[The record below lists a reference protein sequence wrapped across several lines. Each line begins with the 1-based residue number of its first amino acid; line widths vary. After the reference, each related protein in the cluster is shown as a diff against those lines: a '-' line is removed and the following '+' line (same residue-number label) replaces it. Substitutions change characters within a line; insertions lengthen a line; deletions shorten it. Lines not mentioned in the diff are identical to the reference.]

1 MTETPKR
8 TPFTD
13 KRLLVVDDQIIV
25 RQIVSAI
32 GEKLG
37 FSTVDTAQDG
47 DEALLM
53 LRKQPYDVV
62 IADWNMQPVTGFELL
77 RIVRADKDLATTKF
91 LIMTART
98 DKDAVLAARSA
109 GVDGYMLKPF
119 TPQALQEKILA
130 AVG

>member
-1 MTETPKR
+1 MTQASKP
-8 TPFTD
+8 TPFAG
-13 KRLLVVDDQIIV
+13 KRLLVADDQIIV

-37 FSTVDTAQDG
+37 FGTIDTAQDG

-53 LRKQPYDVV
+53 MRKQAYDVV
-62 IADWNMQPVTGFELL
+62 IADWNMQPMTGFELL
-77 RIVRADKDLATTKF
+77 RIVRADKDLAATKF

-98 DKDAVLAARSA
+98 DKDAVVAAKSA

-119 TPQALQEKILA
+119 SPQALRDKILA
-130 AVG
+130 TAS

>member
-1 MTETPKR
+1 MAEITKQ

-13 KRLLVVDDQIIV
+13 KRLLVVDDQSIV

-37 FSTVDTAQDG
+37 FGAIDTAQDG

-53 LRKQPYDVV
+53 MRKQPYDVV

-77 RIVRADKDLATTKF
+77 RMVRADKELASTKF

-119 TPQALQEKILA
+119 SPQALRDKIMA
-130 AVG
+130 TVT

>member
-1 MTETPKR
+1 MTESLKR
-8 TPFTD
+8 TPFSD

-37 FSTVDTAQDG
+37 FGTVDTAQDG
-47 DEALLM
+47 DEALQM

-62 IADWNMQPVTGFELL
+62 IADWNMQPMTGFELL
-77 RIVRADKDLATTKF
+77 RTVRADKEFAAIRF

-98 DKDAVLAARSA
+98 DAAAILAAKNA

-119 TPQALQEKILA
+119 TPQTLQDKILA